1 MKRLPFVLFC
11 AILVCA
17 CYAQEYLGMAQRFV
31 EEQVSKESGVQV
43 DSLQAKA
50 EAGDVEAARRL
61 SAYYLSR
68 GKDEAASA
76 FRWAVHAA
84 EGGDAMGAM
93 NAGICCYAGVG
104 TAQDDALAAEWFEKA
119 VRLGCDRAL
128 NPLSYLYA
136 EGRGVKQDL
145 TKALQLAELACQRE
159 VPFADERLAE
169 FYFKGQGVPQD
180 LDKAESILKQHLEK
194 FPGDGSAANFLAGV
208 IQAGD
213 AGRQRRHEVVD
224 WLKKAADWGEPAAMA
239 SLAQAYFDGAVV
251 EKDDAMA
258 AAYTQK
264 AAAAGVPGAL
274 GSLALFYFQG
284 TGVPKDV
291 EKAISLC
298 RQAMA
303 EEPDSALAYRN
314 LAGILSE
321 SAQSDAQWAEVE
333 QLLLKAAELN
343 DAEVMLELA
352 LEYSSDDDMF
362 RENVPAAIH
371 WCERALQAYPDAAD
385 LHCLLADNLL
395 KAGDD
400 AGTQERA
407 YTHYAAA
414 AAQCYPRAVRM
425 LARAWAEGWA
435 YKQGER
441 QPANPEMA
449 AVLEATAREL
459 EK

>member
-1 MKRLPFVLFC
+1 M
-11 AILVCA
+11 AESLVA
-17 CYAQEYLGMAQRFV
+17 
-31 EEQVSKESGVQV
+31 EQVSKEQEMQWE
-43 DSLQAKA
+43 SLLAKA
-50 EAGDVEAARRL
+50 GTGDAAAARKL
-61 SAYYLSR
+61 SAYYLR
-68 GKDEAASA
+68 LGGDEASPALQ
-76 FRWAVHAA
+76 WAIRAA

-180 LDKAESILKQHLEK
+180 LDRAESILKQHLEK

-314 LAGILSE
+314 LAGILSV

-352 LEYSSDDDMF
+352 LEYSSDDDML

-400 AGTQERA
+400 AGTQEHA

-449 AVLEATAREL
+449 AVLETTAREL

>member
-1 MKRLPFVLFC
+1 
-11 AILVCA
+11 
-17 CYAQEYLGMAQRFV
+17 
-31 EEQVSKESGVQV
+31 
-43 DSLQAKA
+43 
-50 EAGDVEAARRL
+50 
-61 SAYYLSR
+61 
-68 GKDEAASA
+68 
-76 FRWAVHAA
+76 
-84 EGGDAMGAM
+84 M

-251 EKDDAMA
+251 EMDDAMA

-284 TGVPKDV
+284 
-291 EKAISLC
+291 
-298 RQAMA
+298 R
-303 EEPDSALAYRN
+303 
-314 LAGILSE
+314 
-321 SAQSDAQWAEVE
+321 
-333 QLLLKAAELN
+333 
-343 DAEVMLELA
+343 
-352 LEYSSDDDMF
+352 
-362 RENVPAAIH
+362 
-371 WCERALQAYPDAAD
+371 
-385 LHCLLADNLL
+385 
-395 KAGDD
+395 
-400 AGTQERA
+400 
-407 YTHYAAA
+407 
-414 AAQCYPRAVRM
+414 RM
-425 LARAWAEGWA
+425 LKRPSVCAGRPWLKSRIRRW
-435 YKQGER
+435 R
-441 QPANPEMA
+441 
-449 AVLEATAREL
+449 TAIWRGF
-459 EK
+459 